1 MPAQTL
7 RIDTCRMN
15 MPTDTAR
22 LLLETPGQPPGR
34 SVAIVTGAAGA
45 MGAAIVERLARAG
58 LAVVLV
64 DREGE
69 RACEVARATQAGGLV
84 IEADLAR
91 PAAGEE
97 IVGLVRRHLGR
108 LDHVVNNAGLNL
120 PQTIHEQGVA
130 EWDAV
135 MAVNLRAPMLLCR
148 AAIPLWRAAGG
159 GSVVNIGSRVW
170 LSGAIPAYT
179 ASKAGIIGLTRSL
192 AVELGPLN
200 VRANTVVPSYVDTP
214 FTRMQRPASDIAQR
228 QARVLA
234 MTPLG
239 RIGTAQDIANAVA
252 FLVSDQASFITG
264 EALHVCGG
272 AQLAAR
278 VALAP
283 AELG

>member
-1 MPAQTL
+1 MPPA
-7 RIDTCRMN
+7 
-15 MPTDTAR
+15 PAR
-22 LLLETPGQPPGR
+22 VLLESRDDQPGR
-34 SVAIVTGAAGA
+34 PVAVVTGAAGA
-45 MGAAIVERLARAG
+45 MGAAIVQRLARDG
-58 LAVVLV
+58 FAVVLV

-69 RACEVARATQAGGLV
+69 RACEVARGVRPGTLV
-84 IEADLAR
+84 VEADLLK
-91 PAAGEE
+91 PTAGEE
-97 IVGLVRRHLGR
+97 IVALVQQHLGR
-108 LDHVVNNAGLNL
+108 LDHLVNNAGLNV

-148 AAIPLWRAAGG
+148 AAIPSWRAAGG

-179 ASKAGIIGLTRSL
+179 ASKAGIVGLTRSL
-192 AVELGPLN
+192 AVELGPLQ

-214 FTRMQRPASDIAQR
+214 FTRMQRPADDIAMRR
-228 QARVLA
+228 QQALA

-239 RIGTAQDIANAVA
+239 RIGTAEDIANAVA

-278 VALAP
+278 VAPVP
-283 AELG
+283 AALD